1 VLLAR
6 WPLVGR
12 EGELGDLRSLLGSS
26 RGPRGVAVFGEAG
39 VGKTRLVAEAVE
51 AEAECGVAVEW
62 VRATEAA
69 RAIPLGSFAHL
80 LTAGDEA
87 SQRDDLLHLALAR
100 LLERSGGR
108 SFLLAVDDAH
118 LLDEVSVAL
127 LHLVVTQSPATGSS
141 GSAASTASPSPIR
154 VLASIRTGE
163 PLPPGLA
170 TLWKDELLARLDVAP
185 LGRDA
190 TEQLALA
197 VLGDRA
203 PASLLDRIWR
213 LSRGN
218 ALFLR
223 ELVTAAVERQSR
235 AGAGGAPR
243 RERIVLADEPQERLR
258 ELVEERLRLLEPSR
272 RAALEVVA
280 VAEQMP
286 LEAAE
291 RLADPADLE
300 ALEAQ
305 GLIEVVDHDGPG
317 VGIGGAGGAGSPDR
331 SDAPGDGSAGG
342 VGGLGEG
349 IVQMA
354 HPLYGEVL
362 AAGLP
367 RLRRR
372 TVLRD
377 LVAAVDGRDG
387 RDDVAGFD
395 RLRVATWR
403 LESGVPGPPD
413 QLMGLAREA
422 LGRLDHRLAERLAL
436 AAGGTSRAD
445 AGLIVA
451 EALTGQGRLDDAEA
465 VLAALRPAD
474 PEQVA
479 RIAIARASD
488 LFLHLDRSNEAFE
501 VLRVADDDLEGYPS
515 WQAEC
520 RSVLAQMHFFSLR
533 LGEAGEIADRLLADP
548 ATPEPARVRAVTVA
562 VSAWGA
568 QGRLDDALGLITD
581 DLHASARRHRRDVPY
596 GDLQL
601 RMARFQTLYWAG
613 RIHEADAYTAA
624 QLGLDLEHPPPSL
637 RAIVAGFRGG
647 ALLLRGHIG
656 AALAELQRS
665 SRTLAEN
672 DWFGQRPL
680 AEAMRA
686 RAAVFA
692 GDLDLADDAL
702 HAADVAFQADQL
714 RGARTLPY
722 IQLSKAWLQAARGA
736 IGEACQQLLGLAMA
750 MEMVAKPL
758 AVEVLHAVVRL
769 GRPADAV
776 DALGR
781 LEVAVDGPFAALA
794 ARHARARAAGDADR
808 LTEVAVAFEDLGA
821 DLVAAEA
828 HRSAQNAYRRAG
840 KGASAGAAE
849 RRVAELLARCG
860 PLSSP
865 ALEPVLAAGEELTGR
880 EREVARL
887 AAAGRTSPEIAETL
901 YLSVRTVDTHLH
913 RVYRKLQVEGR
924 HQLAAALGMGLPPVT

>member
-12 EGELGDLRSLLGSS
+12 DGELGDLLDLLGAS
-26 RGPRGVAVFGEAG
+26 RGPRGVALFGQAG
-39 VGKTRLVAEAVE
+39 VGKTRLVTEAVE
-51 AEAECGVAVEW
+51 SEQAAGTAVEW

-69 RAIPLGSFAHL
+69 RTIPLGSFAHL
-80 LTAGDEA
+80 LTSGDEVD
-87 SQRDDLLHLALAR
+87 QRDDLLHLALTR
-100 LLERSGGR
+100 LHERSGGR

-127 LHLVVTQSPATGSS
+127 LHLAVTQSPA
-141 GSAASTASPSPIR
+141 IR

-170 TLWKDELLARLDVAP
+170 SLWKDELLARLDVAP

-197 VLGDRA
+197 VLGDGV

-223 ELVTAAVERQSR
+223 ELVTAAVERQRR
-235 AGAGGAPR
+235 AGDDDAPR
-243 RERIVLADEPQERLR
+243 RARIVLPEEPQDRLR
-258 ELVEERLRLLEPSR
+258 ELVEERLRLLAPER
-272 RAALEVVA
+272 RAALEIVA
-280 VAEQMP
+280 VAEQVP

-291 RLADPADLE
+291 RLAAPDDLE

-305 GLIEVVDHDGPG
+305 GLVEMLGATGPG
-317 VGIGGAGGAGSPDR
+317 GHT
-331 SDAPGDGSAGG
+331 
-342 VGGLGEG
+342 
-349 IVQMA
+349 VQVA

-372 TVLRD
+372 AVLRD
-377 LVAAVDGRDG
+377 LVAAVESSE
-387 RDDVAGFD
+387 DVAGFD

-403 LESGVPGPPD
+403 LESGVPGQPD
-413 QLMGLAREA
+413 QLLGLAREA

-465 VLAALRPAD
+465 VLAALHPAD

-488 LFLHLDRSNEAFE
+488 LFLHLDRSSEAFD
-501 VLRVADDDLEGYPS
+501 VLRMADDDLDGHPS

-520 RSVLAQMHFFSLR
+520 RSVLAQMYMFSLR
-533 LGEAGEIADRLLADP
+533 LGEAGEIADQLLADA

-568 QGRLDDALGLITD
+568 QGRLDAALGLITAG
-581 DLHASARRHRRDVPY
+581 LHASARRHRRDVPY

-601 RMARFQTLYWAG
+601 RMARFQALYWAG
-613 RIHEADAYTAA
+613 QVHEIDAYTADR
-624 QLGLDLEHPPPSL
+624 LGLDLEHPPPSL
-637 RAIVAGFRGG
+637 LGILTGFRGG
-647 ALLLRGHIG
+647 ALLLRGHMA
-656 AALAELQRS
+656 AALTELQRS
-665 SRTLAEN
+665 SRALTEN

-686 RAAVFA
+686 RVAVFA
-692 GDLDLADDAL
+692 GELDLADDAL
-702 HAADVAFQADQL
+702 HAADTAFQADPL

-722 IQLSKAWLQAARGA
+722 IQLSRAWLQAARGA
-736 IGEACQQLLGLAMA
+736 IGEATQQLLALGTA

-769 GRPADAV
+769 GQAAAVV
-776 DALGR
+776 DALER
-781 LEVAVDGPFAALA
+781 LETAVDGPFAGLA
-794 ARHARARAAGDADR
+794 ARHARARVAEDGDQ

-821 DLVAAEA
+821 DLMAAET
-828 HRSAQNAYRRAG
+828 HRSAHNAYRRTG
-840 KGASAGAAE
+840 RGASASSAE
-849 RRVAELLARCG
+849 GRVTELLARCG
-860 PLSSP
+860 PLTSP

-901 YLSVRTVDTHLH
+901 FLSVRTVDTHLH

-924 HQLAAALGMGLPPVT
+924 HQLAEALGVGAQGRPPSVT